1 VWDAGFDPAVV
12 LPRTAL
18 ALGVS
23 LCLQIGVNFA
33 NDYSDGIRGTDDN
46 RVGPF
51 RLVGSK
57 AAAPRTVKLA
67 AFGALGLG
75 GLLGLALVAIA
86 GIWWTLVVGAAAI
99 AAAWFYT
106 GGKNPYG
113 YLGLGELF
121 VFVFFG
127 LVAVGGTAYAITTR
141 VTWVS
146 VLASVAIGLL
156 AVGIMVTNN
165 LRDLPSD
172 REAGKIT
179 LPVRLGDA
187 RTRTLY
193 TVCALGPFVLL
204 IPVAFTQWPVVL
216 VLIAL
221 LLAVAPVRTVLSGAR
236 GKDLIPV
243 LGATGRLELVFALL
257 LLVGLVI

>member
-1 VWDAGFDPAVV
+1 
-12 LPRTAL
+12 
-18 ALGVS
+18 
-23 LCLQIGVNFA
+23 
-33 NDYSDGIRGTDDN
+33 
-46 RVGPF
+46 
-51 RLVGSK
+51 
-57 AAAPRTVKLA
+57 
-67 AFGALGLG
+67 
-75 GLLGLALVAIA
+75 
-86 GIWWTLVVGAAAI
+86 
-99 AAAWFYT
+99 
-106 GGKNPYG
+106 
-113 YLGLGELF
+113 
-121 VFVFFG
+121 
-127 LVAVGGTAYAITTR
+127 
-141 VTWVS
+141 
-146 VLASVAIGLL
+146 
-156 AVGIMVTNN
+156 MVTNN